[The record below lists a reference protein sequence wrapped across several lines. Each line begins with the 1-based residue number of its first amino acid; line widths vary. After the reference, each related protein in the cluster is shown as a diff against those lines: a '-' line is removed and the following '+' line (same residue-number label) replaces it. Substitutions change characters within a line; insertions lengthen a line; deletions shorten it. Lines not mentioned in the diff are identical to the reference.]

1 MRQSAE
7 QFVAID
13 LKAVQADADGSE
25 CGFGSASSLRQGRP
39 QWEFGLFGTE
49 VRIAGDGASG
59 PQLAD
64 VIFLIWQKFYLIVD
78 RRLG

>member
-7 QFVAID
+7 QIVAID
-13 LKAVQADADGSE
+13 LKAVQAD
-25 CGFGSASSLRQGRP
+25 
-39 QWEFGLFGTE
+39 
-49 VRIAGDGASG
+49 
-59 PQLAD
+59 AD